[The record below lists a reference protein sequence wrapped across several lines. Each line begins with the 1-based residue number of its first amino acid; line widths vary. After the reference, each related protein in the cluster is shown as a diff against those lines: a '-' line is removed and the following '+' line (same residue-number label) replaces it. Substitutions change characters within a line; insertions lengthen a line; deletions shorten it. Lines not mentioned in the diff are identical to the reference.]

1 VEGYMPAFRLDLA
14 NVGGQ
19 MGMTK
24 SRSCFFF
31 LNQHV
36 NWQVDSYIFGCLRC
50 RYVLEGKELEFYQKK
65 IHKKKGKGA
74 AA

>member
-1 VEGYMPAFRLDLA
+1 MWAGRWVCQNQDLA
-14 NVGGQ
+14 FVY
-19 MGMTK
+19 
-24 SRSCFFF
+24 

-36 NWQVDSYIFGCLRC
+36 NQQVDSYIFGCLCC